1 MSKVDTNRMFFNL
14 FGGKSKIMDKVR
26 ELNRMSPEDRHMY
39 LGGVGLASQGPLE
52 PVGIAAD
59 LVDAGLYA
67 REGDLGGAGLSL
79 LAMVPGLGALA
90 GLKKVDRLKEG
101 IRRPKRKRLFGEDRW
116 KQMKADDARTSAKL
130 EEINEEIDTWDRIA
144 DQYEFTPEAHIGVGP
159 GMKIDESVLKRFMES
174 QGLTDPEEALRL
186 LQEFFAKNP
195 DSIF

>member
-1 MSKVDTNRMFFNL
+1 MSKIDTNRMFFNL

-79 LAMVPGLGALA
+79 LSMVPGLGALA

-101 IRRPKRKRLFGEDRW
+101 IRRPKKKWLTGEDRLR
-116 KQMKADDARTSAKL
+116 QIDADNARTSARL
-130 EEINEEIDTWDRIA
+130 EEINEEIDTFDKVA
-144 DQYEFTPEAHIGVGP
+144 DEVLTQSGHIGP
-159 GMKIDESVLKRFMES
+159 RMKIDESVLKRFMES
-174 QGLTDPEEALRL
+174 QGLTDPEEALIL